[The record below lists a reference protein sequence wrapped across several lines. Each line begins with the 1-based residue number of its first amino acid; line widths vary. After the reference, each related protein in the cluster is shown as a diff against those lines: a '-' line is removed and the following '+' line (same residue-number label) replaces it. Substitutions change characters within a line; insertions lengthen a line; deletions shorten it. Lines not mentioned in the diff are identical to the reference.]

1 MNALMPQ
8 IVALIERA
16 LDKPAQSLDAQAA
29 MDQTPGWDSLKTM
42 EIVVAVERH
51 FQTTFSA
58 QQMMSMDSAASICDA
73 LIANGV
79 GQG

>member
-16 LDKPAQSLDAQAA
+16 LDKPAQSLDAVQAA

-42 EIVVAVERH
+42 GNR
-51 FQTTFSA
+51 
-58 QQMMSMDSAASICDA
+58 
-73 LIANGV
+73 G
-79 GQG
+79 GG

>member
-16 LDKPAQSLDAQAA
+16 LDKPA

>member
-42 EIVVAVERH
+42 EIVVAV
-51 FQTTFSA
+51 
-58 QQMMSMDSAASICDA
+58 
-73 LIANGV
+73 G
-79 GQG
+79 GG

>member
-42 EIVVAVERH
+42 EIVERH